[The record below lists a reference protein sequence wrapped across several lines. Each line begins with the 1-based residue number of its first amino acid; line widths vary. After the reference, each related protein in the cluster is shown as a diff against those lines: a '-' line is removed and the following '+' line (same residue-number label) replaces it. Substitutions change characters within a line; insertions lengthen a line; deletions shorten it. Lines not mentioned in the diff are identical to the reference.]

1 MIYVKRS
8 DFFRREGLYKIRA
21 QFLRLCSDE
30 LMKLCLKNCVPPP
43 QKKKNS
49 SRKRKQ
55 TRNDLI
61 MITPATPKSRRSSEK
76 QNSFPSATNW
86 AAPVIKILIRR
97 QKAWCLCCGL
107 WGQSYL
113 PGLRQE
119 WLKYNPP
126 HCWTRSGVPAKPVFQ
141 NALAFVS
148 EDAYGCKNIEKELF
162 IEFDYIFPRPTTPI
176 KPLRYFRA
184 QRNGTVPCSLIAG
197 AAHADCL

>member
-1 MIYVKRS
+1 MVLTSRDPAEEQAWDWIKETESLHCKTHGHANSALIPEAVAHLHHEDEKHVLYSDMTKTHEMIYVKRS

-126 HCWTRSGVPAKPVFQ
+126 HC
-141 NALAFVS
+141 
-148 EDAYGCKNIEKELF
+148 
-162 IEFDYIFPRPTTPI
+162 
-176 KPLRYFRA
+176 
-184 QRNGTVPCSLIAG
+184 
-197 AAHADCL
+197 

>member
-1 MIYVKRS
+1 MAMQPLPWSLGRLPIYTTRMKNM
-8 DFFRREGLYKIRA
+8 FFIAIWQR
-21 QFLRLCSDE
+21 
-30 LMKLCLKNCVPPP
+30 LMKWYMWNAQISSEERVSIKSELSSYGCTLMSSWNCVLRTVFHPLK
-43 QKKKNS
+43 KKKNS

-76 QNSFPSATNW
+76 QNSFPSAMNW

-126 HCWTRSGVPAKPVFQ
+126 HCWMRSGVPAKPVFQ

-162 IEFDYIFPRPTTPI
+162 IIYMWR
-176 KPLRYFRA
+176 
-184 QRNGTVPCSLIAG
+184 
-197 AAHADCL
+197 